1 MFNFTSNA
9 CTKIIKKMD
18 YYIKFEDTAQ
28 ITLPN
33 IFSDIL
39 IYCTERNVML
49 VDFYEDNQTIA
60 ENVIFIGLL
69 CKDGQWHAVV
79 FEIGLGSTRELPIKD
94 IQDISYSFEKTIK
107 THDITIDNYQQF
119 LNPTDLHV

>member
-1 MFNFTSNA
+1 
-9 CTKIIKKMD
+9 
-18 YYIKFEDTAQ
+18 
-28 ITLPN
+28 
-33 IFSDIL
+33 
-39 IYCTERNVML
+39 ERNVML